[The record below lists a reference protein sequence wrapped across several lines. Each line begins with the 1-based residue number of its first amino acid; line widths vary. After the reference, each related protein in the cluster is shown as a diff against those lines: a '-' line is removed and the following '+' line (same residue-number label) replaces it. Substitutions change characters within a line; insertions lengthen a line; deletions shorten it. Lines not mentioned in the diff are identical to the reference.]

1 MLLMEKIWLNET
13 KDLVGKDVEVFGW
26 IDSIRDHGKVIFIDL
41 RDRSGLLQCVIIQS
55 NPHFETAKN
64 SKPESAVKIIGKIQ
78 ERPENLINPNFETGK
93 IEMFVEKFEI
103 LSASETPPF
112 PINENGYNIDEALRL
127 KYRYLDLRRN
137 RLQKNLIMRHKIIK
151 FMRDYLDKQ
160 GFLEIETPILT
171 KSTPEGARDY
181 LVPSRIDKGNFYALP
196 QSPQQYKQLLMVA
209 GIEKYF
215 QIARCF
221 RDEDTR
227 GDRQPEFTQLDIE
240 MSFIKQE
247 NILQLIEDLFTE
259 LVKNILPKHH
269 IAQTPFPRL
278 TYNEAMEKYGT
289 DKPDLRKNKNNPSE
303 LAFGFVVDFPMFE
316 KKDPSTSSGQASNW
330 TSAHHPFTM
339 MKKEHL
345 KYLDTGELEKIYAD
359 SYDFILNGYEIAS
372 GSIRIN
378 QPEIQQKVFNVL
390 GLTDEQIEIKFG
402 HMIEAFKFGAPP
414 HGGIAPGIDRFV
426 MLIQNEPNIRE
437 VIAFPK
443 TSEGRDQMMKAPS
456 EVDKEQLKELGIIIK
471 N

>member
-1 MLLMEKIWLNET
+1 MKINIAESVKKINQKIILQ
-13 KDLVGKDVEVFGW
+13 GW
-26 IDSIRDHGKVIFIDL
+26 VSNLRIHKSVIFIDL
-41 RDRSGLLQCVIIQS
+41 RDRSATIQAVIE
-55 NPHFETAKN
+55 ETSPSFSIAKN
-64 SKPESAVKIIGKIQ
+64 LSPEDVVSIEGEIIN
-78 ERPENLINPNFETGK
+78 RPDKLTNKDLITGK
-93 IEMFVEKFEI
+93 VEFKIHKITILNKSAELPFEI
-103 LSASETPPF
+103 SNTSKVNEET
-112 PINENGYNIDEALRL
+112 RL
-127 KYRYLDLRRN
+127 EYRYLDLRSDRM
-137 RLQKNLIMRHKIIK
+137 KENLTMRHKIIH
-151 FMRDYLDKQ
+151 FIRNYLNDL

-171 KSTPEGARDY
+171 KSTPEGARDF

-221 RDEDTR
+221 RDEDSR
-227 GDRQPEFTQLDIE
+227 GDRQPEFTQLDME
-240 MSFIKQE
+240 MSFVKQE
-247 NILQLIEDLFTE
+247 DILQTLEELFTN
-259 LVKNILPKHH
+259 LVKNILPDFAITK
-269 IAQTPFPRL
+269 QPFFRL
-278 TYNEAMEKYGT
+278 NYNESIKKYGT
-289 DKPDLRKNKNNPSE
+289 DKPDLRKDKNNPKE

-316 KKDPSTSSGQASNW
+316 KDKNGQW

-345 KYLDTGELEKIYAD
+345 QYLDTGELNKIMAD

-378 QPEIQQKVFNVL
+378 QPEIQKKVFNAL
-390 GLTDEQIEIKFG
+390 GLTDEQVMKKFG
-402 HMIEAFKFGAPP
+402 HMLEAFKFGAPP

-443 TSEGRDQMMKAPS
+443 TGEGRDPMMKSPS
-456 EVDKEQLKELGIIIK
+456 QTDKIQLKELGIKIEK
-471 N
+471 

>member
-1 MLLMEKIWLNET
+1 MEKIWLNET

-456 EVDKEQLKELGIIIK
+456 KVDKEQLKELGIIIK